1 MQRRQFLGSVAL
13 AASASRAAVE
23 PEKKSS
29 AEPLDLQHKIDDTLS
44 GRRPYEPLAY
54 PYFSP
59 DYKLPFTHI
68 GTEKQLFLNNF
79 MLEHLEGVERAIAVP
94 EKHPRPLIRNTNL
107 PWEHE
112 FSGGVAAAMFDRDD
126 RKFKMWYS
134 QSLSGDLCSTGQVL
148 CYAES
153 TDALNW
159 EKPSANAAFRTE
171 QQATDRGRRR
181 RFRSRTG
188 CEPPTIK
195 SEPQIPARVSGAR
208 LSKHVRFRVLFR
220 VAASA
225 EGLRF
230 QL

>member
-1 MQRRQFLGSVAL
+1 M
-13 AASASRAAVE
+13 
-23 PEKKSS
+23 
-29 AEPLDLQHKIDDTLS
+29 QHKIDDTLS

-68 GTEKQLFLNNF
+68 GTEKQLFLDNF

-112 FSGGVAAAMFDRDD
+112 FSGGVAAAMFDCDD

-134 QSLSGDLCSTGQVL
+134 QSLSGDLYSTGQVL

-159 EKPSANAAFRTE
+159 EKPLSERCFPYQE
-171 QQATDRGRRR
+171 HKATSIVHADD
-181 RFRSRTG
+181 
-188 CEPPTIK
+188 
-195 SEPQIPARVSGAR
+195 VSGPGLAVNHDRSDPNRKFLLAYEPVLEAR
-208 LSKHVRFRVLFR
+208 KQGLRVLSR
-220 VAASA
+220 VAASPD
-225 EGLRF
+225 GLRL
-230 QL
+230 QVIARDTPQRSPPRSDPLG